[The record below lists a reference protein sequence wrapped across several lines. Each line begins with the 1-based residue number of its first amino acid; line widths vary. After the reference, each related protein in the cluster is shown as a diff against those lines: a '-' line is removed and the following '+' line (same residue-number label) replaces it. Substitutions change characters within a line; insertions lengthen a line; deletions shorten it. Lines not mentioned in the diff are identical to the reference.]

1 MCSRGNSNFVSC
13 LTQLFQVVEGWLPPA
28 DDESPGPSAQD
39 TSESSPAKGN
49 EDDEGESEEDI
60 APLVRKT
67 RGQRQREVEAS
78 RSLERHDDDEELPEA
93 TSRRQVTPAKK
104 KKKEKEAR
112 APLRRKAK
120 PPKVTSPPHSAS
132 SSDAHS
138 SSSDGAAPVTTAL
151 DAPST
156 EAPLASM
163 PPPFAPVSGLGK
175 APAMATSPRKEVP
188 SVAISPRKEAP
199 AAAAPLREEAS
210 AEGVPEAPTATSTSR
225 RPSVSWAPGVLELGL
240 SRRLGPELE
249 KPASLRTGLRFIPV
263 AK

>member
-13 LTQLFQVVEGWLPPA
+13 LTQLFQVVEEWLPPA

-39 TSESSPAKGN
+39 TSESPPAKGN
-49 EDDEGESEEDI
+49 EDNEDESEEEI

-67 RGQRQREVEAS
+67 RGQRQRDIEAS

-93 TSRRQVTPAKK
+93 TSRRQATPAK

-112 APLRRKAK
+112 APLRRKTK
-120 PPKVTSPPHSAS
+120 PPKKASPPHSAS

-138 SSSDGAAPVTTAL
+138 SSGDGAAPVTTAL

-175 APAMATSPRKEVP
+175 APAAATSPRKEVP
-188 SVAISPRKEAP
+188 SVAVSPRKEAP
-199 AAAAPLREEAS
+199 AAAAPLCEEAS
-210 AEGVPEAPTATSTSR
+210 AEGVPEAPAATSTTKK
-225 RPSVSWAPGVLELGL
+225 PSVSWAPDVLELGL
-240 SRRLGPELE
+240 RRRLGPELE